1 MPQAETTVLSTH
13 ELIDPAILYLGT
25 PVVLIS
31 SENPDGSIN
40 LAPMSSAFWLGNR
53 AVLGLASR
61 SQTTINIRRTGQCVL
76 NLPSAD
82 LVDVVDRLALTTGA
96 NPMSQFK
103 KANGYS
109 YVPDKFSRASVTGV
123 DALTV
128 RPTRVAE
135 CPVNLEA
142 VLVAVHPLAEDDPD
156 NRGNAVTLEVRV
168 TAVHVHPDIR
178 VPGHLNRIDPDRWR
192 PLIMSFQRF
201 YGLGT
206 ELQPSTLSS
215 IPEEAYR

>member
-1 MPQAETTVLSTH
+1 VNQAHRTH
-13 ELIDPAILYLGT
+13 DVIDPAILYLGT

-31 SENPDGSIN
+31 SENPDGPTN

-61 SQTTINIRRTGQCVL
+61 SQTTQNIRRTGECVL

-82 LVDVVDRLALTTGA
+82 QVDAVDRLALTTGA
-96 NPMSQFK
+96 DPMSEWK
-103 KANGYS
+103 KTVGYE
-109 YVPDKFSRASVTGV
+109 YEPDKFGRSLLTPQDS
-123 DALTV
+123 LTV
-128 RPTRVAE
+128 RPSRVTE

-142 VLVAVHPLAEDDPD
+142 ELAAVHPVAEDDPQ
-156 NRGNAVTLEVRV
+156 RKGSIVTLEVQV
-168 TAVHVHPDIR
+168 TKVHVHPNLR
-178 VPGHLNRIDPDRWR
+178 LAGHPNRIDPNRWR

-206 ELQPSTLSS
+206 ELHPSRLAT
-215 IPEEAYR
+215 IPEEAYH